1 MVGHG
6 LMRRFGLLLLFPLT
20 ALAGQEDLGDAMNW
34 LSKMARAAHERSY
47 DGEFVYDDGERL
59 ETLRITHDAGPPERE
74 RIVSLNGVG
83 REVIRDGEAVQCVFP
98 EARKVYVDDQVPRFT
113 FSFDDEDIARLQRYY
128 RLQVE
133 GRDRVAGRPVVRIR
147 VEAQDEYRYGYRLW
161 LDEETA
167 LLLRS
172 ELIDPQGEVVERL
185 LFTRLELLDRVPDS
199 ALRSRFDLSEFE
211 RIEDRPRPPG
221 ISVPV
226 PWQVAWLPEGF
237 QLTEQRIKALGEGGE
252 VIQLVFG
259 DGMSLVSVFIEPAG
273 EVGVEGVL
281 LDKGAVHGYA
291 LVQEGRRI
299 TVVGELPAEAVARIA
314 RSVRLDAVAHADSSA
329 TAAVA
334 P

>member
-6 LMRRFGLLLLFPLT
+6 LMHRFGLLLLFPLT
-20 ALAGQEDLGDAMNW
+20 ALAGQEGVEDALSW

-47 DGEFVYDDGERL
+47 DGEFVYDDGGRL
-59 ETLRITHDAGPPERE
+59 ETLRIIHDAGPPERE

-83 REVIRDGEAVQCVFP
+83 REVIRDGESVLCVFP
-98 EARKVYVDDQVPRFT
+98 EAGKVYVDDQVPRFA

-133 GRDRVAGRPVVRIR
+133 GRDRVAGRSVVRIR

-172 ELIDPQGEVVERL
+172 ELVDPRGEVVERL
-185 LFTRLELLDRVPDS
+185 LFTRLEILDRVPEE
-199 ALRSRFDLSEFE
+199 ALRSRFDLAEFE
-211 RIEDRPRPPG
+211 RVEGRPRARG
-221 ISVPV
+221 TSFQV

-237 QLTEQRIKALGEGGE
+237 RLTERRIKALDAGEE

-259 DGMSLVSVFIEPAG
+259 DGLSLVSVFIEPAG
-273 EVGVEGVL
+273 DVGVEGVL

-291 LVQEGRRI
+291 VVQDGRRI

-314 RSVRLDAVAHADSSA
+314 RSVRPDAMAHADSPA
-329 TAAVA
+329 TAAA